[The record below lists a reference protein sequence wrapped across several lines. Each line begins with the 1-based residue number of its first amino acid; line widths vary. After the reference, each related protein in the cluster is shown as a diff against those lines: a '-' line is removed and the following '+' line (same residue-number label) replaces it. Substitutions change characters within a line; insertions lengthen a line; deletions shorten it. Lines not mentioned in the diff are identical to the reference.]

1 MKPNYKEVKNHIHNT
16 LGITREDILD
26 IIQQFVEEQIELKLN
41 NRDIKELFENCM
53 DKSIERGLNRV
64 LNSGGNIS
72 TLRGK
77 VTSLLNTELT
87 RQLAEKISINI
98 ALK

>member
-53 DKSIERGLNRV
+53 DKSIARGLNRV

-77 VTSLLNTELT
+77 VISLLNTELT

>member
-53 DKSIERGLNRV
+53 DKSIERDLNRI

-77 VTSLLNTELT
+77 VISLLNTELT